1 MDKYERRRRALK
13 ALVDSLG
20 RGGIK
25 RVAEAIDKAPDYV
38 SRMLYDP
45 KKPGKKSIGEDS
57 WDLLI
62 TAFPADLDERAQGV
76 NEPSTP
82 NYASVASSET
92 RAGYV
97 RYQDVGQGGAGP
109 GVINPD
115 YPEVLREVEIAEW
128 QVRQELGRVPPPSRV
143 KLLTVRGESMAPRI
157 RSGDVVFVDIED
169 QSPHDGGLFVI
180 VLHGHALVKR
190 LEIRT
195 DGLHIVSLAAPERP
209 DIVPP
214 NEMDA
219 LHIAG
224 RVLGAIQLRKAEDLQ

>member
-1 MDKYERRRRALK
+1 MDATEARTYHMRRLVESAGGPAEWARRF
-13 ALVDSLG
+13 
-20 RGGIK
+20 GGT
-25 RVAEAIDKAPDYV
+25 RWQQPQV
-38 SRMLYDP
+38 SQWISEKSP
-45 KKPGKKSIGEDS
+45 KSIGKQLAR
-57 WDLLI
+57 DLEAAQNLPRGSI
-62 TAFPADLDERAQGV
+62 DLPPEQQLQA
-76 NEPSTP
+76 
-82 NYASVASSET
+82 VAMRET

-97 RYQDVGQGGAGP
+97 RFQLMDASWGAGP
-109 GVINPD
+109 GVINSD

-128 QVRQELGRVPPPSRV
+128 QVRQELGRVPSPSRV

-169 QSPHDGGLFVI
+169 QSPYDGGLFVI

-190 LEIRT
+190 IEIRT
-195 DGLHIVSLAAPERP
+195 DGLHIVSLAAPTRP

-214 NEMDA
+214 DRMDS